1 MYYHIWCDF
10 FIAKGFTVSKE
21 KLKEHVF
28 NNELRR
34 VVVVLLIE
42 ETHLSCF
49 SSPGN
54 ALRRKK
60 RHGLAE
66 ENK

>member
-1 MYYHIWCDF
+1 M
-10 FIAKGFTVSKE
+10 SKE